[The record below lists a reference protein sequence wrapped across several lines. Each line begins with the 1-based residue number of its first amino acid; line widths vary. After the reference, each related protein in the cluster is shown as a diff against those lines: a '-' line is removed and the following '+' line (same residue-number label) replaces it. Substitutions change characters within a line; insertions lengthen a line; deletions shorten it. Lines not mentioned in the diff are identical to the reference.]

1 MRSTGEILRE
11 LGYDFYTLVEEP
23 VKPELTAV
31 TLAQLVPGLGSSGL
45 EIASKRL
52 YRHQL
57 EAFEALA
64 GGKNLILR
72 SGTGS
77 GKTEAWFAYAAS
89 RGARVLAVYP
99 TLALSN
105 DQVNRLRM
113 YCDALGLKAS
123 IIDAPTRTRIASS
136 VGVRGLRKELAS
148 SSLVVTNPAFLLS
161 EIKKLG
167 SDRPPLLREFLSV
180 LDLLVL
186 DDIDFYSPRSLAIL
200 LAMCKI
206 LRAKASPRLR
216 FAVLTA
222 MLENPEE
229 LAAFLREISGRDVAI
244 VEGKPF
250 HPRNTCYVVLGRNL
264 RVVWERVKERRE
276 AILRL
281 NVGRDVVAAL
291 ESYDAFLK
299 NLYKVIEAAAAT
311 GLDLASLNPIPDPV
325 EILASYVDDKGV
337 TIAFTQSIAR
347 AEELRRRVA
356 EIAGDEKV
364 ASHHHLI
371 EKEARR
377 SIEERARNG
386 DLKLLISP
394 RTLSQGIDIGNVV
407 RIVHIGLPDSL
418 REFLQKEGRKGRREE
433 VEWTESVIIPSSS
446 WDFNLLKR
454 GTDAL
459 VKWLSMGREHV
470 VVNPENKYI
479 TLVEALFK
487 ATRPGGVRELTPEE
501 SQLLTSLG
509 MLRDYALTKVGKR
522 AWMKLNFYEFAPSLG
537 VKRIRR
543 RRDGSERYLEDIAHV
558 DLVERF
564 QIGCID
570 YTSDGMVTRH
580 ARSPE
585 AGRLVTSIIVE
596 DISEQVLRRYESLA
610 IALEEYEA
618 VKRRWGEA
626 PSIASDYYSGRFH
639 TEVDCLVKPPEGF
652 GIYVKLPNHVN
663 WILRSGK
670 MDIFVV
676 DGKTVVSPKRR
687 VIPVPTPTDGAY
699 TDYTYGTLVETD
711 LTDDPSMLR
720 LGMALTEIVMR
731 RRLGIPFETVKYD
744 VIVVG
749 DRKFVEIHEPESAGL
764 IERID
769 WLELRRLVDEYVPDE
784 LDECLLE
791 AINEMAY
798 ASLMSRG
805 FDWRPA
811 KHYASKILERLI
823 LRERL
828 RLKLTLGEVVVPRP
842 SRALKRCAVIGNYY
856 ALDESSSFLVYCI
869 GVFDGETV
877 RGSAGLKTPEGP
889 DNSYIEASS
898 IISGLIDEGFKIL
911 LYDYHQFLDML
922 DRMGMRSLKAKLLGA
937 ESLGLV
943 EDVAERA
950 EEALGERLPLS
961 EACRVFGLEKGVQPI
976 EVVARASK
984 TDTTPSN
991 PYWLR
996 DALEKIGPEI
1006 EKVTADD
1013 LKSIY
1018 MLRLILEEVGS
1029 QVKSARASGEQFQR
1043 EPP

>member
-1 MRSTGEILRE
+1 MRDTGEILRE

-23 VKPELTAV
+23 VRPELTEV
-31 TLAQLVPGLGSSGL
+31 TFSQLVPGFESSGL
-45 EIASKRL
+45 EIAGRRL

-57 EAFEALA
+57 EAYEALSA
-64 GGKNLILR
+64 GKNLILR

-77 GKTEAWFAYAAS
+77 GKTEAWFAFAAS
-89 RGARVLAVYP
+89 RGIKVLAVYP

-105 DQVNRLRM
+105 DQINRLTT
-113 YCDALGLKAS
+113 YCGALGLKAS
-123 IIDAPTRTRIASS
+123 IIDAPTRIRLASS
-136 VGVRGLRKELAS
+136 LGSRGIRRELAS

-167 SDRPPLLREFLSV
+167 SDRPPLLREFLAG

-186 DDIDFYSPRSLAIL
+186 DDIDFYTPRSLAIL
-200 LAMCKI
+200 LAMCRI
-206 LRAKASPRLR
+206 LKRRVAPSVRY
-216 FAVLTA
+216 AVLTA

-229 LAAFLREISGRDVAI
+229 LAAFLREINGRETAI
-244 VEGKPF
+244 VDGRPF

-264 RVVWERVKERRE
+264 RAVWQRVRERRSE
-276 AILRL
+276 ILRL
-281 NVGRDVVAAL
+281 GVGSDVAEAL
-291 ESYDAFLK
+291 ESYDAFIK
-299 NLYKVIEAAAAT
+299 NLYKVVEAAGAA
-311 GLDLASLNPIPDPV
+311 GLDLVSLNPSPEPV
-325 EILASYVDDKGV
+325 EILSRYVDDDGV

-347 AEELRRRVA
+347 AEELRRRIA
-356 EIAGDEKV
+356 EVKGDERV
-364 ASHHHLI
+364 AAHHHLVG
-371 EKEARR
+371 KEVRRAVEEAARR
-377 SIEERARNG
+377 GSLR
-386 DLKLLISP
+386 LLISP

-433 VEWTESVIIPSSS
+433 VESTESVVIPSSS

-454 GTDAL
+454 GLDAL
-459 VKWLSMGREHV
+459 VKWLSMRRERV
-470 VVNPENKYI
+470 ILNPNNKYI

-487 ATRPGGVRELTPEE
+487 ATRPGGIRELEPEE
-501 SQLLTSLG
+501 ARLLSSLG
-509 MLRDYALTKVGKR
+509 MLRDYSLTKVGKR

-543 RRDGSERYLEDIAHV
+543 RRDGSEQYLEDIAHV

-580 ARSPE
+580 SRAPE

-618 VKRRWGEA
+618 VKRRWGEPA
-626 PSIASDYYSGRFH
+626 SIASDYYSGRLH

-652 GIYVKLPNHVN
+652 GLYVKLPNHIN
-663 WILRSGK
+663 WILRSSK
-670 MDIFVV
+670 LEVVVV
-676 DGKTVVSPKRR
+676 DGRTVVSPRRR

-699 TDYTYGTLVETD
+699 TDYTYGTLVEAD
-711 LTDDPSMLR
+711 PTDDPSMLR

-749 DRKFVEIHEPESAGL
+749 DRKFVSIHEPESAGL
-764 IERID
+764 LEQLD
-769 WLELRRLVDEYVPDE
+769 WLELRRVVEDYTPDE

-791 AINEMAY
+791 AINELAY
-798 ASLMSRG
+798 ATLMSRG

-811 KHYASKILERLI
+811 KHYATKILDRLI
-823 LRERL
+823 LREK
-828 RLKLTLGEVVVPRP
+828 LKLQLKVGEVIVPRP
-842 SRALKRCAVIGNYY
+842 SKALKLCVVGGNFYT
-856 ALDESSSFLVYCI
+856 LQETSPFHVYCI
-869 GVFDGETV
+869 GVFDGESF

-898 IISGLIDEGFKIL
+898 IISSLLDNGFRILIYDSRKFSEMIDGL
-911 LYDYHQFLDML
+911 
-922 DRMGMRSLKAKLLGA
+922 GMRSLKAKLLGA
-937 ESLGLV
+937 EALGLV
-943 EDVAERA
+943 EDVAERSA
-950 EEALGERLPLS
+950 RLLGERLPLS
-961 EACRVFGLEKGVQPI
+961 EACRVVGLEVGAQPI
-976 EVVARASK
+976 EVAARASRA
-984 TDTTPSN
+984 DVNPSN

-996 DALEKIGPEI
+996 EALEKIGPEL
-1006 EKVTADD
+1006 EKATAED
-1013 LKSIY
+1013 LKTTY
-1018 MLRLILEEVGS
+1018 MLSLILTELEKRVRET
-1029 QVKSARASGEQFQR
+1029 QASGEQFQR
-1043 EPP
+1043 GHP